1 MKRIVLYS
9 LLIAILVT
17 LAVPTLGSVCAQE
30 VNASLTV
37 TKTGTPLTQSAP
49 GTITW
54 NVTITNTGDVPLTGV
69 NVTDSRHG
77 VLGSLGSLAPG
88 GFAYWTI
95 VESDLPSGTYTDQA
109 FAAGYYGPENLTV
122 IAFSDL
128 VECVV
133 TPPNAS
139 ISFSK
144 TPSATK
150 VVAGSSVSYLYNV
163 TNTGETAL
171 TGGIYDDVFG
181 SVGSY
186 VDLQPGG
193 WVGFN
198 VTHVITANTTNVAT
212 AYGVDSFGQNV
223 TASATAF
230 VQVYVPTADIS
241 FSKTPSATKVVAGS
255 SVSYLYNVTNTGE
268 TALTGGIYDDVFGS
282 VGSYVDLQ
290 PGGWVGFNVTHVITA
305 NTTNVATAYGVDS
318 FGQNVTASATA
329 FVQVLQP
336 AISVDKTGSPAI
348 QLAQGTITWNVTV
361 SNTGDVPLTG
371 INVTDTRHG
380 YLGSAGT
387 LNPGQTIF
395 FVIVETELP
404 PDIYCDTA
412 TAVGAYAGGIVSDW
426 GDATCVVLPECIVK
440 LLPDVNID
448 IDCTPDGIAAEVN
461 VTFMNSTHLT
471 VSALKSGSCI
481 DYTVTYDAETDL
493 NHVSNSI
500 ESQDPAQTQLLLM
513 GAAYSTSQNEPPP
526 SNIPS
531 CQDHVANSVDSDS
544 VVSYSST
551 WSTPLLGVHQ
561 QSTPLD
567 ENCRVEGISSS
578 SDIGELGVIQGG
590 LLALFIAL
598 GTSPWWATTLLS
610 IRRSIKKYVK

>member
-17 LAVPTLGSVCAQE
+17 LAIPTLNTAFAQG

-37 TKTGTPLTQSAP
+37 TKTGTPITQSAP

-54 NVTITNTGDVPLTGV
+54 NVTITNTGDVPLTGI

-77 VLGSLGSLAPG
+77 FLGALGSLTPG

-139 ISFSK
+139 ISLSK

-150 VVAGSSVSYLYNV
+150 VVVGSSVSYLYNV

-171 TGGIYDDVFG
+171 TGEIYDDVFG
-181 SVGSY
+181 PVGSY
-186 VDLQPGG
+186 VNLQPGG
-193 WVGFN
+193 WV
-198 VTHVITANTTNVAT
+198 
-212 AYGVDSFGQNV
+212 AYN
-223 TASATAF
+223 
-230 VQVYVPTADIS
+230 I
-241 FSKTPSATKVVAGS
+241 
-255 SVSYLYNVTNTGE
+255 
-268 TALTGGIYDDVFGS
+268 
-282 VGSYVDLQ
+282 
-290 PGGWVGFNVTHVITA
+290 THVITA

-336 AISVDKTGSPAI
+336 AISVDKTGSPAK
-348 QLAQGTITWNVTV
+348 QLAPGTITWNVTV
-361 SNTGDVPLTG
+361 TNTGDVPLTG
-371 INVTDTRHG
+371 VNVTDTRHG
-380 YLGSAGT
+380 YLGSAGM

-395 FVIVETELP
+395 FVIIETELP

-412 TAVGAYAGGIVSDW
+412 TAVGAYADGIVSD
-426 GDATCVVLPECIVK
+426 GDDAICVVLPECIVK
-440 LLPDVNID
+440 LFPEVNID
-448 IDCTPDGIAAEVN
+448 IECTPDGIATEVN

-471 VSALKSGSCI
+471 VSTLKSGSCI
-481 DYTVTYDAETDL
+481 DYTVTYDGETDL
-493 NHVSNSI
+493 NPVCDSI
-500 ESQDPAQTQLLLM
+500 DSHDLAQTQLLVPDT
-513 GAAYSTSQNEPPP
+513 GCSPSQSEPSH
-526 SNIPS
+526 SNTLS
-531 CQDHVANSVDSDS
+531 CQDDLANSVDSDS
-544 VVSYSST
+544 VAGYSST
-551 WSTPLLGVHQ
+551 WNAPPLGVQQQNPLL
-561 QSTPLD
+561 D
-567 ENCRVEGISSS
+567 ESCRVEGISSS
-578 SDIGELGVIQGG
+578 SDIGEFDVLQGV
-590 LLALFIAL
+590 LLTLFIAS
-598 GTSPWWATTLLS
+598 GTSPWWATALLS
-610 IRRSIKKYVK
+610 IRRSIKNYVT